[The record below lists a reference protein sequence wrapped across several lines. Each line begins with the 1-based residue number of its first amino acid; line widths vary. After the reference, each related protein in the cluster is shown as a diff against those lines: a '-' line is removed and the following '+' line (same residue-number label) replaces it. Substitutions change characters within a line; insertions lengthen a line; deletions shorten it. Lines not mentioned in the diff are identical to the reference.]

1 MNDDKGMTKWRVGKS
16 KGDREQEGVRER
28 KGEGERER
36 EREREREL
44 QAEVI
49 NKVSSNKLNFRPY

>member
-36 EREREREL
+36 ERERGSL
-44 QAEVI
+44 KSEV
-49 NKVSSNKLNFRPY
+49 